1 MDIVELVSGSF
12 GSLEGV
18 RYSPHHFSNSS
29 LCLLLFLTLV
39 SSLCL
44 FLHCLM
50 NLPAGILV
58 FTMSLA
64 EFIVSVLFPAV
75 KKSENLIIP

>member
-1 MDIVELVSGSF
+1 MEMVELVSGSF

-18 RYSPHHFSNSS
+18 RYSPHRFSNSS
-29 LCLLLFLTLV
+29 LCLLLFLILV

-50 NLPAGILV
+50 NSPAGILV
-58 FTMSLA
+58 FTLSLA
-64 EFIVSVLFPAV
+64 EFIVSVSLPAV
-75 KKSENLIIP
+75 KKS